1 MYRTAVMGDK
11 DSIYGFAALGL
22 DIYPESDAA
31 HAADTL
37 RKLANNNYAVIYITE
52 ALASEVAEEID
63 RYKSRELPAIILIP
77 GVVGNTGLGLAN
89 VSRTVEKAVGSDI
102 LNQK

>member
-37 RKLANNNYAVIYITE
+37 RESSRQHYAVIYITE
-52 ALASEVAEEID
+52 ALASEFRGDRQVQEAGAFPPSTFPASSKHRTGFKRMSAEPW
-63 RYKSRELPAIILIP
+63 K
-77 GVVGNTGLGLAN
+77 
-89 VSRTVEKAVGSDI
+89 KAVGSDI